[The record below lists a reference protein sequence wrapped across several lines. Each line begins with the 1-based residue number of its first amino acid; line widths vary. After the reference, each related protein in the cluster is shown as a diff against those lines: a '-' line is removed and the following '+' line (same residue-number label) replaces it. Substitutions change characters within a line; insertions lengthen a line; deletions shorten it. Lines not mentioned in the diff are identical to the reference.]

1 MKKDVVCGMDVKDDT
16 KYTTLHGGR
25 KLFFCSNGCRNE
37 FLHKPDKYG
46 TAGTGETAAAKGGQK
61 AA

>member
-1 MKKDVVCGMDVKDDT
+1 MKKDIVCGMDVKDDT

-25 KLFFCSNGCRNE
+25 KLFFCSNDCRKN
-37 FLHKPDKYG
+37 FLHEPDKFVHG
-46 TAGTGETAAAKGGQK
+46 EAEKAGKK